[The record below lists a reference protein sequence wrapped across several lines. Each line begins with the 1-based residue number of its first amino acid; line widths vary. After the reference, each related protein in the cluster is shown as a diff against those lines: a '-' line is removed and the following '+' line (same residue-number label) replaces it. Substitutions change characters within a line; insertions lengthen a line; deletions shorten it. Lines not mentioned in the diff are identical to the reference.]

1 MKRLAITIAVL
12 AMTAVVPVQSFGQS
26 EPMPA
31 GSHDGAGMHH
41 MMQHPDMR
49 SQMMRSPQ
57 HLLMM
62 AYHKN
67 VINFARVLDKA
78 ACQGETVPPD
88 VARTAVAE
96 MRRSIDQIEKQRAGQ
111 NVPAEMQKMMD
122 QHLVTVKTHLRDL
135 EDLAKNDRI
144 PSQEVLKHTRFLLKR
159 CDTTQ
164 CNLEPGKGMP
174 GKHGEAMMAGGCGG
188 CDQMQM
194 MPQHRQM
201 MEQMKQKVKAQD
213 QELNALVEKMNRAPK
228 QKKLDLLAD
237 IVSRMVR
244 QRTELVNQM
253 EKMEQEHMLHHQ
265 HMLQHG
271 GATMPP
277 PPSISQGE
285 DQESYDEEVD
295 SNDDGDMDMED
306 MNMDED

>member
-1 MKRLAITIAVL
+1 MKRVAITIAVL
-12 AMTAVVPVQSFGQS
+12 AMTAVVPVQSFGQL

-41 MMQHPDMR
+41 MMQHPEMG

-78 ACQGETVPPD
+78 ARQGETVPPD
-88 VARTAVAE
+88 LARTAVAE

-111 NVPAEMQKMMD
+111 SVPPEMRKMMD

-144 PSQEVLKHTRFLLKR
+144 PSQEVLKHTQSLLKG
-159 CDTTQ
+159 CDGPQ
-164 CNLEPGKGMP
+164 CDLRPGKGMD
-174 GKHGEAMMAGGCGG
+174 GKHGKGMMEGGCGG
-188 CDQMQM
+188 CDGMQM

-213 QELNALVEKMNRAPK
+213 QELNALVEKMNRAPRD
-228 QKKLDLLAD
+228 KKVDLLAD
-237 IVSRMVR
+237 IVSRMVQ
-244 QRTELVNQM
+244 QRTEFVNQM
-253 EKMEQEHMLHHQ
+253 EKMQQEHMMHHQ
-265 HMLQHG
+265 HMMQHD
-271 GATMPP
+271 GASMPP
-277 PPSISQGE
+277 PPSMSQGD

-295 SNDDGDMDMED
+295 SNYDSDMDMED